1 MARAYN
7 NEQRAEA
14 ARETR
19 ARILAA
25 AYELLTQA
33 SFASFSIAA
42 LAERAEVSPQT
53 IYNSVGGKSAVLKAC
68 YDVTLA
74 GDDEPVAMSD
84 RPQFRAMFEAADG
97 AGFLGAYAEWCRVVS
112 ERLGPILAPL
122 YAAGDERG
130 VGEFFDTIERERRI
144 GTTHAITAL
153 RDRHGLRPGLDLAQ
167 AIDATWTL
175 NSPEIWDRLTRRC
188 GWTADAYQA
197 WIETQ
202 LRAAML

>member
-7 NEQRAEA
+7 NEHRAEA

-25 AYELLTQA
+25 AYELLTHA
-33 SFASFSIAA
+33 SYASFSIAA
-42 LAERAEVSPQT
+42 LADKAEVSPQT
-53 IYNSVGGKSAVLKAC
+53 IYNSIGGKSVVLKAC

-84 RPQFRAMFEAADG
+84 RPQFRAMFAAADG
-97 AGFLGAYAEWCRVVS
+97 RAFVKAYAEWCRVVS
-112 ERLGPILAPL
+112 ERVGPILAPL

-144 GTTHAITAL
+144 GTTGAITAL
-153 RDRHGLRPGLDLAQ
+153 RDRHGLREGLELDP
-167 AIDATWTL
+167 AIDAAWTL
-175 NSPEIWDRLTRRC
+175 NSPEVWDRLTRRC
-188 GWTADAYQA
+188 GWTAAAYQS
-197 WIETQ
+197 WIERQ
-202 LRAAML
+202 LRAALL

>member
-25 AYELLTQA
+25 AYDLLTHA
-33 SFASFSIAA
+33 SYASFSIAA
-42 LAERAEVSPQT
+42 LAEKAGVSPQT
-53 IYNSVGGKSAVLKAC
+53 IYNSIGGKSVVLKAC

-97 AGFLGAYAEWCRVVS
+97 GAFLRAYAEWCRVVS
-112 ERLGPILAPL
+112 ERVGPILAPL

-130 VGEFFDTIERERRI
+130 IGEFFRTIERERRI

-153 RDRHGLRPGLDLAQ
+153 RDRHGLCEGLELDP

-188 GWTADAYQA
+188 GWTADDYQR
-197 WIETQ
+197 WLERQ
-202 LRAAML
+202 LRAALL